1 MAVTCNPQNWPQ
13 IYKGKTVID
22 ELIQVAADSIG
33 ATREEM
39 LGRCKEQ
46 RLARA
51 RQAVYLVAYEAG
63 MKPYRIAKDFGGRD
77 HKTVVYGVD
86 VAQEICRRDPDFLRL
101 VNALRARAPIKRK
114 ALPRLLPAV
123 SEDMNEEVLYQAK
136 MKRSS
141 IMLLA
146 AIQRARAAA

>member
-1 MAVTCNPQNWPQ
+1 
-13 IYKGKTVID
+13 VID

-77 HKTVVYGVD
+77 
-86 VAQEICRRDPDFLRL
+86 RL
-101 VNALRARAPIKRK
+101 F
-114 ALPRLLPAV
+114 
-123 SEDMNEEVLYQAK
+123 
-136 MKRSS
+136 
-141 IMLLA
+141 
-146 AIQRARAAA
+146 